1 MYARSALA
9 MALVVVGIGAGAS
22 STWAMSVKQI
32 AAFQQAKITLQ
43 DAVGI
48 AQREVPGGWIVDA
61 DIAVVKGQGTYTVEV
76 VKERVYAVR
85 VDLQNGR
92 VLETVRRRIPPKD
105 WKPMAVVEGAPVGLL
120 DAVTIAEKT
129 FPGAKI
135 VSADVKI
142 RRGSVR
148 WGVTIDD
155 NGLYTVDVDPE
166 KGGVLRV
173 SRIPTRD
180 RVLVEIGA
188 LP

>member
-9 MALVVVGIGAGAS
+9 MALVAVGIGAGAS
-22 STWAMSVKQI
+22 STWAMNAKQM

-92 VLETVRRRIPPKD
+92 VLESPSGKFGLRIR
-105 WKPMAVVEGAPVGLL
+105 GLL
-120 DAVTIAEKT
+120 K
-129 FPGAKI
+129 
-135 VSADVKI
+135 
-142 RRGSVR
+142 
-148 WGVTIDD
+148 GV
-155 NGLYTVDVDPE
+155 
-166 KGGVLRV
+166 
-173 SRIPTRD
+173 
-180 RVLVEIGA
+180 A
-188 LP
+188 A